1 MPLHSPFGNF
11 YDEVFTSATPAQQ
24 ESYLRQLFTL
34 NASLC
39 ASFWAF
45 INPPS
50 GDMEVGQKTVD
61 MEVAQMQEKI
71 KRYPWDILFE
81 TDPTADDYSVELTD
95 LIHKDVIG
103 SFLLKMEAA
112 CSTGDLLSALVCM
125 RIIEKGTNL
134 NWEELEEP
142 ACFYDDEVKEHIGY
156 QFDFFISSF
165 LDHIFSEDLINQAI
179 VQAKAYQSDSG
190 GYFDYSEHWG
200 EILKTFKDRLAG
212 KL

>member
-1 MPLHSPFGNF
+1 M
-11 YDEVFTSATPAQQ
+11 
-24 ESYLRQLFTL
+24 
-34 NASLC
+34 
-39 ASFWAF
+39 
-45 INPPS
+45 
-50 GDMEVGQKTVD
+50 GQKTVD